1 MIAAS
6 AAGEGSAMSSTDQ
19 VRDAFVERV
28 FASALGTMDV
38 FTVYLGDRLG
48 LYRMLA
54 EHGPL
59 TAGELAERAGMY
71 ARYAREWLEQQAATA
86 ILEVDDAAKPE
97 QERRF
102 SLPAGRAEALIDPES
117 PYAMAAVCRSL
128 AALGGVLP
136 KLVDAYRTGEGVAA
150 EGADA
155 VEAQGD
161 FNRPWLVGS
170 FATEYLPQ
178 VPDVHEK
185 LEAGARVADIACGV
199 GWAAISIAR
208 GYPATTVDGFDLDE
222 PAIALARANAL
233 DAGVADRVTFQ
244 ARDAADPS
252 LSGQYDLAV
261 IVEAVHDMSRPVD
274 VLASVRRL
282 LAPGGTL
289 IVADERVADAFH
301 APASET
307 ERLFYG
313 YSVLDCLPT
322 GMVSKP
328 SAETGTVMRR
338 STLERYAATAEFSAV
353 SVLPIEHD
361 FLRFY
366 RLDP

>member
-1 MIAAS
+1 
-6 AAGEGSAMSSTDQ
+6 MSSTDQ
-19 VRDAFVERV
+19 VRDAFVERL

-48 LYRMLA
+48 LYRIVT

-71 ARYAREWLEQQAATA
+71 ARYAREWLEQQAAIA

-97 QERRF
+97 EERRF
-102 SLPAGRAEALIDPES
+102 SLPAGHAEALIDPES

-136 KLVDAYRTGEGVAA
+136 KLVDAYRTGEGVAV

-185 LEAGARVADIACGV
+185 LTAGARVVDVACGV
-199 GWAAISIAR
+199 GWAAVSVAR

-222 PAIALARANAL
+222 SAIALARFNAQE
-233 DAGVADRVTFQ
+233 AGVADRVTFKVC
-244 ARDAADPS
+244 DVGHPS

-261 IVEAVHDMSRPVD
+261 IVEALHDMSRPVD
-274 VLASVRRL
+274 VLSTVRGL

-301 APASET
+301 APAGEI

-338 STLERYAATAEFSAV
+338 STLERYASEAQFSAV

>member
-1 MIAAS
+1 
-6 AAGEGSAMSSTDQ
+6 
-19 VRDAFVERV
+19 
-28 FASALGTMDV
+28 
-38 FTVYLGDRLG
+38 
-48 LYRMLA
+48 
-54 EHGPL
+54 
-59 TAGELAERAGMY
+59 
-71 ARYAREWLEQQAATA
+71 
-86 ILEVDDAAKPE
+86 
-97 QERRF
+97 
-102 SLPAGRAEALIDPES
+102 
-117 PYAMAAVCRSL
+117 MAAVCRSL

-136 KLVDAYRTGEGVAA
+136 TLVDAYRTGDGVAV
-150 EGADA
+150 EGPDA

-178 VPDVHEK
+178 VPDVHAK
-185 LEAGARVADIACGV
+185 LTAGARVADVACGV

-222 PAIALARANAL
+222 PAITLARSNAQA
-233 DAGVADRVTFQ
+233 AGVADRVTFQ

-261 IVEAVHDMSRPVD
+261 IVEALHDMSRPVD
-274 VLASVRRL
+274 VLATVRRL
-282 LAPGGTL
+282 LVPGGTL
-289 IVADERVADAFH
+289 ILADERVADAFY
-301 APASET
+301 APADPT

-338 STLERYAATAEFSAV
+338 STLERYASEAEFSAV